1 MSDLLFEIGTEE
13 IPAGFLIP
21 ATEKLEELFRKKIEA
36 LNLAYGEV
44 KTFCTPRRLALK
56 VVGIAERQDDRK
68 EVLMGP
74 SKQAA
79 YDAEGNPT
87 KAAEG
92 FARSKGA
99 TVDDLMLVDTPK
111 GQYLQLERELKGVE
125 TSKLL
130 PAVLKEIIL
139 ELPFAKSMKWGS
151 NQHTF
156 ARPIQWL
163 MAMLDDQ
170 VVELEHEGIIAGRKS
185 RGHRFM
191 SPDYSV
197 VPMPAAYQETMQS
210 VSVIADYQQRKEAV
224 LHEIRTAVKRAVF
237 SQDAEVAIDE
247 GLLDTVTNLVE
258 KPYGVCGH
266 FDEKFLQLPDE
277 VLITSMREHQKYF
290 PVVDQDGSLLPG
302 FVAVNN
308 TGVSDYNL
316 TREGHER
323 VLRARLEDAL
333 FFLASDRKTKLADRV
348 ASLEGIIFQNKLGSM
363 KEKTDRIV
371 KLAGMLG
378 EMLESENVKDSC
390 RAALLC
396 KADLITD
403 MVGEFPTLQGVMGG
417 AYALHDGEKDA
428 VAQAVREHYMP
439 VRAGAPLPQSAAG
452 AIVALADRIDT
463 IAGCFGIGQ
472 QPTGTADPFGLRR
485 LSIAVL
491 HIIEDRGYSLSL
503 KEVFTKALAL
513 YGERVDGSAATVDT
527 IVSFI
532 KLRFENEKTAS
543 GIDSRAVEAVTSV
556 VFDDVNDC
564 ISRIKAFGAIKQ
576 ETSFEVLAGSFKRVR
591 NIVKDNA
598 ATEVDE
604 TLLVEKEEKE
614 LWQAFK
620 GLERDSMQGL
630 QDKDY
635 LEALK
640 SMLVLK
646 DPVDRFF
653 DEVMVMAEDDS
664 LRANR
669 LNMLTA
675 IGNHILKVGDI
686 SRMHAG

>member
-13 IPAGFLIP
+13 IPAGFLNP
-21 ATEKLEELFRKKIEA
+21 ASGKLEELFRKKIDT
-36 LNLAYGEV
+36 LGLSYGEI

-56 VVGIAERQDDRK
+56 VTDVAERQQDRK
-68 EVLMGP
+68 EILMGP
-74 SKQAA
+74 SRKAA
-79 YDAEGNPT
+79 YDSSGNPT

-92 FARSKGA
+92 FARSRGV
-99 TVDDLMLVDTPK
+99 TVEDLVVVDTAK
-111 GQYLQLERELKGVE
+111 GQYLQLEREVKGDE
-125 TSKLL
+125 TRKLL
-130 PAVLKEIIL
+130 PGVLKEIIL

-163 MAMLDDQ
+163 LAVFGDE
-170 VVELEHEGIIAGRKS
+170 VVELEHEGISADRKS

-191 SPDYSV
+191 SPEPCI
-197 VPMPAAYQETMQS
+197 VPAADAYQETMES
-210 VSVIADYQQRKEAV
+210 VSVIADFEQRKEAV
-224 LHEIRTAVKRAVF
+224 VAEIKKAVNTAHFSRT
-237 SQDAEVAIDE
+237 AEVAVDE

-290 PVVDQDGSLLPG
+290 PVVAEDGSLLPG

-308 TGVSDYNL
+308 TGVTDYNL

-333 FFLASDRKTKLADRV
+333 FFFESDRKIKLESRFEQ
-348 ASLEGIIFQNKLGSM
+348 LEGIIFQNKLGSM
-363 KEKTDRIV
+363 KDKNDRIV
-371 KLAGMLG
+371 KLAGMLAG
-378 EMLESENVKDSC
+378 MLEPDAVDECC
-390 RAALLC
+390 RAAQLC

-403 MVGEFPTLQGVMGG
+403 MVGEFPSLQGVMGC
-417 AYALHDGEKDA
+417 AYALNDGEKDSIA
-428 VAQAVREHYMP
+428 LAIKEHYMP
-439 VRAGAPLPQSAAG
+439 LRAGSPLPQSAAG
-452 AIVALADRIDT
+452 SIVALADRIDT

-491 HIIEDRGYSLSL
+491 HIIENRGYSLSL
-503 KEVFTKALAL
+503 SELFKKSLAL
-513 YGERVDGSAATVDT
+513 YGDRVDGSAATVET
-527 IVSFI
+527 IISFI
-532 KLRFENEKTAS
+532 RLRFENDRTS
-543 GIDSRAVEAVTSV
+543 NGVDGRATEAVTSV

-564 ISRIKAFGAIKQ
+564 ISRINAFADIKQ
-576 ETSFEVLAGSFKRVR
+576 DELFDVLAGSFKRVR
-591 NIVKDNA
+591 NIVKDNTA
-598 ATEVDE
+598 ADVDAS
-604 TLLVEKEEKE
+604 LLVEKEEKD
-614 LWQAFK
+614 LWETFK
-620 GLERDSMQGL
+620 ALEKESTARLME
-630 QDKDY
+630 KDY
-635 LEALK
+635 LGYLK
-640 SMLVLK
+640 NMLVLK

-653 DEVMVMAEDDS
+653 DEVMVMAEDEK
-664 LRANR
+664 LRTNR